1 MGMKTPSEFRLK
13 TGNLER
19 TKTLLKQVPQ
29 EWYLLWIGQKSCSA
43 DIRIRKTKRGKMC
56 KAAAQEWE
64 ISNIQ
69 KKESPVDEVGKN

>member
-1 MGMKTPSEFRLK
+1 MFSRYK
-13 TGNLER
+13 N
-19 TKTLLKQVPQ
+19 Q
-29 EWYLLWIGQKSCSA
+29 EN
-43 DIRIRKTKRGKMC
+43 KRGKMC